1 MHFAP
6 KVYPRRRPGVMAKKV
21 PEAEARG
28 RRVWRR
34 GAVGRFLHAPG
45 AGGADPELDALRA
58 RVAVASGEQLRAI
71 RWGVDLSDRF
81 RLGPRG
87 QQRMP
92 VDTFRNA
99 CLRRVEHAQGVLD
112 LASWGREQG
121 DGSTSGGVDPAPAT
135 MAHYAW
141 FNTRDDAEYGGEL
154 PATFVDGLLGTS
166 GVGSPTV
173 I

>member
-1 MHFAP
+1 
-6 KVYPRRRPGVMAKKV
+6 MAKKV

-45 AGGADPELDALRA
+45 AGGADPGAGGTWEVCSGPELEALRA
-58 RVAVASGEQLRAI
+58 RVAVATGEQLRAI

-112 LASWGREQG
+112 FASWGREQG